1 MRPLIDI
8 FHRLFRVSTGRF
20 VPPTFRLRN
29 FHLKRRRNVALLIET
44 SNAYARGVMRGV
56 IDYNRT
62 HERWS
67 LVVPEQERG
76 AAPPSWLARWKG
88 DGLIARIETDEIA
101 KAVRRTNRPVV
112 DVSAARHLPDIPW
125 VETDDGAIIDVA
137 IEHLIE
143 RGFRNLAYCGDAGF
157 RWSVLR
163 EGQFKRRAAAA
174 GIECHVYSSISRSD
188 PNYSWAREQRGLAK
202 WLKRL
207 PRPVG
212 IVACYDIK
220 AQQILDVARDLNIAV
235 PEEVAMIGVD
245 NDELLCDV
253 ADPPLSSVIC
263 NTRRTGYEAAALLDR
278 MMSGEDVGAE
288 SILLKPLGIQ
298 ARQSTDVLAID
309 DADVAAA
316 LRFIRENAVNGI
328 QVSDVLKAVPL
339 SRRVLE
345 KRFVQLL
352 GRTPHEEIIRLRIDR
367 VKQMLIETD
376 LSLAEIAKRAG
387 YRHDEYLS
395 VAFKKVVGV
404 QPSLYRRQK
413 RPVDT

>member
-1 MRPLIDI
+1 
-8 FHRLFRVSTGRF
+8 
-20 VPPTFRLRN
+20 
-29 FHLKRRRNVALLIET
+29 
-44 SNAYARGVMRGV
+44 MRGV

-76 AAPPSWLARWKG
+76 ARPPSWLARWKG

-125 VETDDGAIIDVA
+125 VETDDGAIVDMA
-137 IEHLIE
+137 IEHLTE
-143 RGFRNLAYCGDAGF
+143 RGFRHLAYCGDAGF

-163 EGQFKRRAAAA
+163 EGQFVERVKAF
-174 GIECHVYSSISRSD
+174 GIECHVHASISRSD
-188 PNYSWAREQRGLAK
+188 PNYSWTREQRRLAK
-202 WLKRL
+202 WLQRL
-207 PRPVG
+207 PRPIG

-220 AQQILDVARDLNIAV
+220 AQQMLDVARDLNIAV

-316 LRFIRENAVNGI
+316 LRFIREHADNGI
-328 QVSDVLKAVPL
+328 QVSDVLKVVPL

-345 KRFVQLL
+345 KRFVRFL
-352 GRTPHEEIIRLRIDR
+352 GRTPHEEITRLRIDR
-367 VKQMLIETD
+367 VKQLLTETD
-376 LSLAEIAKRAG
+376 LSLSEIAKRAG

-395 VAFKKVVGV
+395 VAFKKVVGI
-404 QPSLYRRQK
+404 QPSQFRK
-413 RPVDT
+413 EAGPKSS

>member
-1 MRPLIDI
+1 M
-8 FHRLFRVSTGRF
+8 
-20 VPPTFRLRN
+20 
-29 FHLKRRRNVALLIET
+29 KRRRNVALLIET
-44 SNAYARGVMRGV
+44 SNAYARGVLRGV

-76 AAPPSWLARWKG
+76 ARPPSWLARWKG
-88 DGLIARIETDEIA
+88 DGMIARIETDEIA
-101 KAVRRTNRPVV
+101 QAVRRTKRPVV

-125 VETDDGAIIDVA
+125 VETDDGAIVDMA
-137 IEHLIE
+137 IEHLVE
-143 RGFRNLAYCGDAGF
+143 RGFRHLAFCGDAGF

-163 EGQFKRRAAAA
+163 EGQFKKRIQASE
-174 GIECHVYSSISRSD
+174 IECHVHSSISRSD
-188 PNYSWAREQRGLAK
+188 PMYSWAREQRRLAK
-202 WLKRL
+202 WLKGL

-263 NTRRTGYEAAALLDR
+263 NTRRTGYEAAGLLDR

-298 ARQSTDVLAID
+298 ARQSTDILAID

-316 LRFIRENAVNGI
+316 LRFIRENAINGI
-328 QVSDVLKAVPL
+328 QVNDVLRAVPL

-345 KRFVQLL
+345 KRFVQFLN
-352 GRTPHEEIIRLRIDR
+352 RTPHQEITRLRIDR
-367 VKQMLIETD
+367 VKQLLTETD
-376 LSLAEIAKRAG
+376 LSLAEIARRAG

-395 VAFKKVVGV
+395 VAFKKVVGI
-404 QPSLYRRQK
+404 QPSQYRRGASPTPIR
-413 RPVDT
+413 RP